1 MGQLR
6 QSDIRALLDFVHDC
20 YAMRECDT
28 YEQFVRQL
36 IDALPRLVPAT
47 HVTYNEM
54 YPLKSES
61 HNFVNNAEFATP
73 TANEL
78 WAQHMNEHPI
88 MVHVLQT
95 DDRRALR
102 ISDFWNRS
110 QLHDSGLYS
119 EFYKL
124 YDIEDALCITVPSR
138 HPRVIGVGWHD
149 DRRFTE
155 RERLL
160 AELVRPHI
168 SQALQNAKLV
178 TRVQS
183 QLQLLK
189 QGLEE
194 SGSTG
199 AITCDS
205 KGRVQFVTTL
215 ARRLLTEYFGAVHN
229 PDHNLPMELL
239 RWVQC
244 QNAQFLKEDVPLVR
258 TPLAVQRGSKRL
270 TVRLLSNDG
279 ANLLLLEEEKTA
291 PPSTAVAER
300 FGLSRRESEVLG
312 WVAQGKTNR
321 EIASILGMSL
331 PTVKKHLEH
340 VFQKLGV
347 ETRTGAATL
356 MLRSAERNEKGTG

>member
-20 YAMRECDT
+20 YSMPEGES
-28 YEQFVRQL
+28 YEQFVRHL
-36 IDALPRLVPAT
+36 IGALRRLIPAT

-61 HNFVNNAEFATP
+61 HNIVNNAEFATP

-102 ISDFWNRS
+102 ISDFWTQR
-110 QLHDSGLYS
+110 QLHDSGLYT
-119 EFYKL
+119 EFYKR

-155 RERLL
+155 PERLV

-178 TRVQS
+178 SGMQR
-183 QLQLLK
+183 QLQVLK

-194 SGSTG
+194 SASTG
-199 AITCDS
+199 AIACDS
-205 KGRVQFVTTL
+205 KGEVQFVSTL
-215 ARRLLTEYFGAVHN
+215 ARRLLSEYFGTVQN
-229 PDHNLPMELL
+229 PDRELPPELL
-239 RWVQC
+239 RWMQF
-244 QNAQFLKEDVPLVR
+244 QNAVLLKEDVPPVR
-258 TPLAVQRGSKRL
+258 KPLAVQKGNKRL

-279 ANLLLLEEEKTA
+279 ANLLLLEEKTEA
-291 PPSTAVAER
+291 SGLGVAER

-312 WVAQGKTNR
+312 WVAQGKTNS
-321 EIASILGMSL
+321 EIASILAMSV

-340 VFQKLGV
+340 IFQKLGV
-347 ETRTGAATL
+347 ETRTGAAAL
-356 MLRSAERNEKGTG
+356 AFRSADGNDQG